1 MNKKLDR
8 ALTIIQIVLLIILI
22 ITYII
27 YCKVIL
33 KENKQNKPENLIIEE
48 LVEIYDSEVYT
59 YTFEELPNAQEHIK
73 YACIVKFY
81 DGKHYTE
88 RIMSVAEDNF
98 VYTEIV
104 IEDKEFN

>member
-1 MNKKLDR
+1 
-8 ALTIIQIVLLIILI
+8 
-22 ITYII
+22 
-27 YCKVIL
+27 
-33 KENKQNKPENLIIEE
+33 
-48 LVEIYDSEVYT
+48 VYT

-81 DGKHYTE
+81 DGEHYTE
-88 RIMSVAEDNF
+88 RIMSVEKESNF

>member
-1 MNKKLDR
+1 MNKKLDKG
-8 ALTIIQIVLLIILI
+8 LIIAQFIILI
-22 ITYII
+22 ISII
-27 YCKVIL
+27 TLIASVKWVT
-33 KENKQNKPENLIIEE
+33 KESKSEKLIIEE

-59 YTFEELPNAQEHIK
+59 YVFEELPNAQEHIK

-88 RIMSVAEDNF
+88 RIMYVEEDNN

>member
-1 MNKKLDR
+1 MYKKLDR
-8 ALTIIQIVLLIILI
+8 VLAIAQMVLLTISLIVLFISIGW
-22 ITYII
+22 IT
-27 YCKVIL
+27 
-33 KENKQNKPENLIIEE
+33 KENKSEKLIIEE

-59 YTFEELPNAQEHIK
+59 YTIEELPNAQEGIK

-88 RIMSVAEDNF
+88 RIMSVEESGF

-104 IEDKEFN
+104 IEDKEFE

>member
-1 MNKKLDR
+1 MGKKIDR
-8 ALTIIQIVLLIILI
+8 ELIIAQIVALTISLIVSVISIGWIIKVNKQEKLIID
-22 ITYII
+22 
-27 YCKVIL
+27 
-33 KENKQNKPENLIIEE
+33 E

-59 YTFEELPNAQEHIK
+59 YVFEELPNAQEHIK

-88 RIMSVAEDNF
+88 RIMSVDEDND

>member
-1 MNKKLDR
+1 MNKKIDK
-8 ALTIIQIVLLIILI
+8 ILLIIQTILLITLIVLI
-22 ITYII
+22 IRLTKI
-27 YCKVIL
+27 
-33 KENKQNKPENLIIEE
+33 NKQEKLIVEE

-59 YTFEELPNAQEHIK
+59 YTIEELPNAQEHIK

-104 IEDKEFN
+104 IEDKEFE